1 MDRFPRITLDPAV
14 MGGRPCIRGQRITV
28 AAVLRLMAARHPRT
42 EILEQ
47 YPYLEPG
54 DLDEVLAFAAWLA
67 ESPEEAL
74 PTP

>member
-1 MDRFPRITLDPAV
+1 MNRFPRITLDPAV
-14 MGGRPCIRGQRITV
+14 LGGRPCIRGLRITV
-28 AAVLRLMAARHPRT
+28 AAVLRMMAAGHTRA

-47 YPYLEPG
+47 YAYLEP
-54 DLDEVLAFAAWLA
+54 DDFDEVLAYAAWLA